1 MLGSFTDRELKI
13 YELVL
18 KRFLAVLLPPYLY
31 EQTTI
36 NAIVNQEI
44 FTVSGKIET
53 QIGWKE
59 VYGHEED
66 SEDQTL
72 PSLKQNQFL
81 PITEMV
87 KQPHQVIL
95 MKQPYYQQ
103 WKIQFVIQKT
113 LRNN

>member
-1 MLGSFTDRELKI
+1 M
-13 YELVL
+13 
-18 KRFLAVLLPPYLY
+18 AVLLPPYLY

-72 PSLKQNQFL
+72 PPLKQNQF
-81 PITEMV
+81 
-87 KQPHQVIL
+87 
-95 MKQPYYQQ
+95 YQS
-103 WKIQFVIQKT
+103 
-113 LRNN
+113 LNNQNNWSNNPTRLF

>member
-1 MLGSFTDRELKI
+1 MLTYTSTPPKKNPVRFSSTASDRELKI

-59 VYGHEED
+59 VYGHEE
-66 SEDQTL
+66 
-72 PSLKQNQFL
+72 
-81 PITEMV
+81 IV
-87 KQPHQVIL
+87 KIKH
-95 MKQPYYQQ
+95 YHH
-103 WKIQFVIQKT
+103 
-113 LRNN
+113 

>member
-72 PSLKQNQFL
+72 PSLKQ
-81 PITEMV
+81 MV